1 MCSKTISEALHI
13 STPHLKKT
21 INQLQEELES
31 VAHCFHALF
40 WLYTHDFLWISENIS
55 KVTGHPFPI
64 FQNHGMVFFQS
75 IIPPH
80 RIEHIYKTMNA
91 QAAAV
96 EQHPEYLMANEFL
109 NVEAAVLNVNHEEIP
124 VSYNALILDTKTF
137 EPPSYLVLCSWI
149 AGEQLSAE
157 AFNNTEQR
165 LKSILIDIKN
175 CYFKAH
181 SARINFL
188 MAGKKL
194 TDREKEIAELL
205 AKGLSTKNI
214 GEQLCISFNTV
225 ESHRK
230 NLLQKLEAKNTAEL
244 IYKFNKV

>member
-1 MCSKTISEALHI
+1 MCSITISEALKI
-13 STPHLKKT
+13 STPSLQKI
-21 INQLQEELES
+21 INQLQEELEA
-31 VAHCFHALF
+31 VPHTFHALF

-55 KVTGHPFPI
+55 KITGHPFAI

-80 RIEHIYKTMNA
+80 LIEHIYKTMYA
-91 QAAAV
+91 QSAAI
-96 EQHPEYLMANEFL
+96 EEHPDYIMANEFL
-109 NVEAAVLNVNHEEIP
+109 NVEAAILNANNEEIP

-149 AGEQLSAE
+149 VKNQLTSD
-157 AFNNTEQR
+157 AFKITEQR
-165 LKSILIDIKN
+165 LKNILLDIKN
-175 CYFKAH
+175 CYFKANMP
-181 SARINFL
+181 RINLL

-194 TDREKEIAELL
+194 TEREKEIAELL
-205 AKGLSTKNI
+205 ARGLSTKII
-214 GEQLCISFNTV
+214 GERLCISFNTV

-244 IYKFNKV
+244 IYKFNWV